1 MIQEQLPVLQVVIPL
16 CAAPVC
22 LLVRNQRLTWLL
34 AMTAS
39 LCAWLI
45 SVQLLNQVLENGPI
59 SYLMGDWAVPWGIEY
74 RVDTLNGFILLIV
87 SSISSL
93 VLLYARKSVVHEIHP
108 QQIYLFYTTY
118 LLCLA
123 GLLGITITGDAF
135 NLFVFLEI
143 SSLSSYTLI
152 SMGKD
157 RRALTASYQYLIM
170 GTIGAT
176 FILIGIGLLYMMT
189 GTLNMADLAQRLP
202 GMPHIRTLRVALA
215 FLTVGLSLKLAL
227 FPLHLWLPN
236 AYTYAPS
243 AVSAFM
249 AATATKVAIYA
260 LLRFMFTMFG
270 IEFSFGSMP
279 LDNIL
284 MPLALI
290 AIVSASLVALFQ
302 DNIKRMLAYSS
313 VAQIGYIILG
323 ISMLS
328 VTGLTAGIVHLFNH
342 AMMKGALFMAIGCI
356 VYRTGTAQLSKL
368 AGIGRQ
374 MPWSVSAII
383 IAGISLIGMPL
394 TVGFISKW
402 YLVSAALEQANWFIA
417 ALVLLSSLVALLYIW
432 RMVETMYFSDPSP
445 VSGDTPLPRFREAP
459 LSLLLPTWILVIAN
473 LYFGINTQISVG
485 TATRAAELLLGLT
498 P

>member
-1 MIQEQLPVLQVVIPL
+1 MFQHLPALQIVIPL
-16 CAAPVC
+16 LAAPLC
-22 LLVRNQRLTWLL
+22 LLLYNARISWWIAMAASTTAWTISCLL
-34 AMTAS
+34 LQQTLDSGA
-39 LCAWLI
+39 I
-45 SVQLLNQVLENGPI
+45 I
-59 SYLMGDWAVPWGIEY
+59 YHMGGWATPWGIEY
-74 RVDTLNGFILLIV
+74 HVDIINSFVLLIV
-87 SSISSL
+87 SSISTL
-93 VLLYARKSVVHEIHP
+93 VLLYARKGISREIQP
-108 QQIYLFYTTY
+108 QQTALFYTTY
-118 LLCLA
+118 LLCLT

-157 RRALTASYQYLIM
+157 RRALTASYQYLIL

-202 GMPHIRTLRVALA
+202 EMSGIRTLRVALA

-243 AVSAFM
+243 AVSAFI
-249 AATATKVAIYA
+249 AATATKVAVYA
-260 LLRFMFTMFG
+260 LLRFMFTVFG
-270 IEFSFGSMP
+270 VEFSFSSMS
-279 LDNIL
+279 LDRIM

-290 AIVSASLVALFQ
+290 AILSASLVAMFQ

-313 VAQIGYIILG
+313 VAQIGYVVVG
-323 ISMLS
+323 ICLVSAS
-328 VTGLTAGIVHLFNH
+328 GLTASIVHLFNH
-342 AMMKGALFMAIGCI
+342 AIMKGALFMAIGCI
-356 VYRTGTAQLSKL
+356 VYRLGSSQLSEL
-368 AGIGRQ
+368 SGIGRT

-383 IAGISLIGMPL
+383 IAGISLIGVPL

-402 YLVSAALEQANWFIA
+402 YLVAAALEQDRWLI
-417 ALVLLSSLVALLYIW
+417 ALVVLLGSLIALIYIW
-432 RMVETMYFSDPSP
+432 RMVETMYFQPAAKSD
-445 VSGDTPLPRFREAP
+445 TTMREAP
-459 LSLLLPTWILVIAN
+459 LSLLLPTWVLVIAN
-473 LYFGINTQISVG
+473 VYFGIHTDLTLTVAG
-485 TATRAAELLLGLT
+485 RAAEALLKGA